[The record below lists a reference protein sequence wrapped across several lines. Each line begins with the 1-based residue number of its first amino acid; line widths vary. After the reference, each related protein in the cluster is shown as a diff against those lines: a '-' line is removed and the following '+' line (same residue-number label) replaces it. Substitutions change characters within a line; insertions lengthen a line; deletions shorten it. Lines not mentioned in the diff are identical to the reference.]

1 MTTRYSYPIDLHEAS
16 EGGYSVTFPD
26 LDEAFTDGDSFAEAI
41 SEATDCLEEALAG
54 RIVRRDAIPAPS
66 PAMGRP
72 TAVPGAILAA
82 KIALYEALQQERLSI
97 SAFAGSMGV
106 PETEVHELLDPAH
119 ATNISRLEEALA
131 RFGKRLVVSVEE
143 AA

>member
-1 MTTRYSYPIDLHEAS
+1 MATHYSYPVDLHE
-16 EGGYSVTFPD
+16 EPDGGFSVTFPD
-26 LDEAFTDGDSFAEAI
+26 FGEAFTGGDSFAEAI
-41 SEATDCLEEALAG
+41 SEAADCLEEALAG

-72 TAVPGAILAA
+72 TAVPGATLAA

-106 PETEVHELLDPAH
+106 PETEVHKLLDPAH

>member
-1 MTTRYSYPIDLHEAS
+1 MATRYSYPIDLHEAS

-26 LDEAFTDGDSFAEAI
+26 LDEAFTDGDSFADVI
-41 SEATDCLEEALAG
+41 SEAADCLEEALAG
-54 RIVRRDAIPAPS
+54 RIVRRDTIPAPS

-72 TAVPGAILAA
+72 TAVPGATLAA

-97 SAFAGSMGV
+97 SALAGSMGV
-106 PETEVHELLDPAH
+106 PETEVHNLLDPAH
-119 ATNISRLEEALA
+119 ATNISKLEEALA